1 MPPKRARLSPGH
13 KLLPNAFNDLKCPVR
28 LNPDLFSCVNV
39 PQDRDCS
46 SVPVDL
52 LCSGGGAGHEPTLP
66 VLPPTVTMMSM
77 GFSYPQPVVA
87 PGAFHYGSG
96 SGFPSTSPEE
106 EAQAAWHMGQQD
118 KIGHPSVES
127 SFLPAPPGTVY
138 FGGDVVKPE
147 QSSGP
152 PAFDKVSRDLASR
165 VGVATG

>member
-1 MPPKRARLSPGH
+1 
-13 KLLPNAFNDLKCPVR
+13 
-28 LNPDLFSCVNV
+28 
-39 PQDRDCS
+39 
-46 SVPVDL
+46 
-52 LCSGGGAGHEPTLP
+52 
-66 VLPPTVTMMSM
+66 MSM

-96 SGFPSTSPEE
+96 SGFPSAPATVPSTSPEE

-127 SFLPAPPGTVY
+127 SFLPTPPGTVY

-152 PAFDKVSRDLASR
+152 PAFDKVSFSDLASWA
-165 VGVATG
+165 GVAAG